1 MDSIVR
7 DLEKKPLSD
16 LDIEEAAEVPVIPYS
31 DLAKYRSLDELL
43 GEAGAV
49 VLLFRVNES
58 FGHW

>member
-1 MDSIVR
+1 MDRIVK

-31 DLAKYRSLDELL
+31 ALAQYRTLDELL

-49 VLLFRVNES
+49 VLLFRVSEE